1 MRWCLLVVALLL
13 GSWPM
18 VSEAQPQETRAKIEA
33 LNRKAMEEY
42 DILEFE
48 NARELLN
55 TALTELKAAG
65 LEQHPLAARTFLN
78 LATVLGNG
86 IGDLNEATVYMVN
99 ALTIDRTLKLDK
111 AYKTPELERV
121 YKEAQSA
128 VAQGGKKPTTPPPA
142 AAPPASPP
150 RETTPAPAAPAPVS
164 DPGPGEGKGTSIE
177 SGRSAGGSRWFIGAG
192 AGTSGS
198 YVAGTTEK
206 SNEDIACCVAFELMN
221 LKVEVGYWAS
231 PQLVVSFYGR
241 LGLPLDADVAGA
253 PKIAPAGLVRV
264 AHVLKPDRSD
274 GVTLHGDAGVGVVR
288 QSIRLD
294 TPDEDGGT
302 KDTHASGPILIG
314 GGVGWSRS
322 VTPTVRFFVDATA
335 ILGIPVVSE
344 IGTTRPQWGL
354 GVDLNLGMTMTL

>member
-1 MRWCLLVVALLL
+1 MLVC
-13 GSWPM
+13 
-18 VSEAQPQETRAKIEA
+18 
-33 LNRKAMEEY
+33 N
-42 DILEFE
+42 D
-48 NARELLN
+48 
-55 TALTELKAAG
+55 AA
-65 LEQHPLAARTFLN
+65 
-78 LATVLGNG
+78 
-86 IGDLNEATVYMVN
+86 
-99 ALTIDRTLKLDK
+99 
-111 AYKTPELERV
+111 
-121 YKEAQSA
+121 
-128 VAQGGKKPTTPPPA
+128 
-142 AAPPASPP
+142 
-150 RETTPAPAAPAPVS
+150 
-164 DPGPGEGKGTSIE
+164 
-177 SGRSAGGSRWFIGAG
+177 
-192 AGTSGS
+192 
-198 YVAGTTEK
+198 TTEK